1 MIKTFEIYLRD
12 LTKEARIKLLKE
24 FQTTEKDENWDIMP
38 LAVIERERELDP
50 GGMKTMDVDRVENWK
65 RFSEHMEEYIRERTI
80 KKYEIDTT
88 GGFDLMAITRSP
100 IICVWHILKYSLRM
114 WNNKGKAHDLEKM
127 AHYAE
132 MAWGMGDGKGVRNDV
147 VRDNQMNG

>member
-1 MIKTFEIYLRD
+1 MIKTYEIYLRD

-24 FQTTEKDENWDIMP
+24 FQTTESDENWDIIP
-38 LAVIERERELDP
+38 LAIIEREIELDP
-50 GGMKTMDVDRVENWK
+50 GGMHNMDIDRVENWK
-65 RFSEHMEEYIRERTI
+65 RFSEHMENYIRERTI

-88 GGFDLMAITRSP
+88 GGFDLMSITRSP

-132 MAWGMGDGKGVRNDV
+132 MAWTMSDGKGVENNV
-147 VRDNQMNG
+147 VETGVKL